1 MVEVEEKKDVT
12 LTEVEE
18 NLESLKVEIGTL
30 HNLIYDFN
38 HIFIEGK
45 DAPIDEME
53 QQIRERGRTRIEE
66 MNFRIDD
73 IKDSV
78 IGMRLKVERLI
89 TLL

>member
-1 MVEVEEKKDVT
+1 MVEVEERKDVT
-12 LTEVEE
+12 LTGVEE

-30 HNLIYDFN
+30 HNLIQDFN
-38 HIFIEGK
+38 QIFIEGK
-45 DAPIDEME
+45 DVPIAEME

-66 MNFRIDD
+66 MNLRIDD
-73 IKDSV
+73 MKASV